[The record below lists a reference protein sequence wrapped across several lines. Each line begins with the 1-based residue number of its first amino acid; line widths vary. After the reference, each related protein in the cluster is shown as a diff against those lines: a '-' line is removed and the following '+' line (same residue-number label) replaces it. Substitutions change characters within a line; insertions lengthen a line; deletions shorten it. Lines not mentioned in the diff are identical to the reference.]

1 MAPIREIVDT
11 WASFYASSPAAR
23 SALTFAHVGALVV
36 GGGSAIAA
44 DLGTLN
50 ALRRDAPTLR
60 AELARL
66 HATHRI
72 VTTGLALVV
81 SSGVLLMLADL
92 DAYVASTA
100 FWIKMSLFSALVLNG
115 ALIVS
120 MTTAARD
127 DTPRDRARL
136 RLAALASLA
145 LWLATTLLGTVV
157 PNAL

>member
-1 MAPIREIVDT
+1 MVET
-11 WASFYASSPAAR
+11 WAAFYANSPATR
-23 SALTFAHVGALVV
+23 SAVTFAHVGALVV

-44 DLGTLN
+44 DLGTVK

-66 HATHRI
+66 QSTHRV

-81 SSGVLLMLADL
+81 SSGLLLMLADL

-100 FWIKMSLFSALVLNG
+100 FWLKMGLFAALVLNG
-115 ALIVS
+115 AIVVS
-120 MTTAARD
+120 TTATTRE
-127 DTPRDRARL
+127 DTPHSRARI
-136 RLAALASLA
+136 RLAALTSLV